1 MELLSFGDI
10 LLARL
15 APFTHVSAVL
25 RPGEGGESTTAV
37 WVEVRSAA

>member
-25 RPGEGGESTTAV
+25 REGGESTTGV